1 MPVQKKKLKVL
12 PNPWTYIDH
21 TGRPAGHVKVEQPNR
36 GFDPRAVG
44 SRIADDPVLTSAAQK
59 GVPLAQDVHEIE
71 REYSKEPVEVP
82 NTDYYRRCV
91 INGDLIAADRETF
104 VACGGRPKAFEAHQ
118 KHLDD
123 KKTEAITRF
132 DVDNGEG
139 AFKQLAAD
147 RAEAAAL
154 KAKVA
159 EAVKA
164 AADDGDPE
172 PSAAPTP
179 ATEPTSKAS
188 DSKKGGAQ

>member
-44 SRIADDPVLTSAAQK
+44 SRIGDDPVLTSAAQR

-71 REYSKEPVEVP
+71 HEYAKDPVEVP

-91 INGDLIAADRETF
+91 INGDLIATDRETF
-104 VACGGRPKAFEAHQ
+104 VACGGRPKDFEAHQ
-118 KHLDD
+118 KHLED
-123 KKTEAITRF
+123 KKAEAIKQF
-132 DVDNGEG
+132 DIANGGG
-139 AFKQLAAD
+139 AFAQLALD

-154 KAKVA
+154 KASVA
-159 EAVKA
+159 AAVQA
-164 AADDGDPE
+164 AADE
-172 PSAAPTP
+172 SAP
-179 ATEPTSKAS
+179 ASPAAEPTTKAS
-188 DSKKGGAQ
+188 ETKKGGA